1 MEKSVNMGQ
10 NQKAGL
16 RVERTKK
23 RVHEALLELL
33 RKGNINRI
41 SIRELCSLAEIN
53 RTTFYNHYG
62 SQYDV
67 LNEMAEEYIRNT
79 SLDVMN
85 EIASG
90 RNIAEAL
97 KEALK
102 YMQDHLSFA
111 QILLD
116 AGHYD
121 LMGYLL
127 KYMPR
132 FDEMVMRNLPAGI
145 EEDEKRAIAV
155 FTEYGAVRLLKEWI
169 MAGCLKSPQEEAEL
183 ILRIA
188 GREIGNE
195 GWD

>member
-1 MEKSVNMGQ
+1 MGQ

-33 RKGNINRI
+33 RKGDINRI

-195 GWD
+195 DWD

>member
-33 RKGNINRI
+33 RKGDINRI

-102 YMQDHLSFA
+102 
-111 QILLD
+111 
-116 AGHYD
+116 
-121 LMGYLL
+121 
-127 KYMPR
+127 
-132 FDEMVMRNLPAGI
+132 
-145 EEDEKRAIAV
+145 
-155 FTEYGAVRLLKEWI
+155 
-169 MAGCLKSPQEEAEL
+169 
-183 ILRIA
+183 
-188 GREIGNE
+188 
-195 GWD
+195 

>member
-1 MEKSVNMGQ
+1 
-10 NQKAGL
+10 
-16 RVERTKK
+16 
-23 RVHEALLELL
+23 
-33 RKGNINRI
+33 
-41 SIRELCSLAEIN
+41 
-53 RTTFYNHYG
+53 
-62 SQYDV
+62 
-67 LNEMAEEYIRNT
+67 MAEEYIRNT

>member
-1 MEKSVNMGQ
+1 MGQ

-33 RKGNINRI
+33 RKGDINRI

>member
-1 MEKSVNMGQ
+1 MGQ

-33 RKGNINRI
+33 RKGDINRI

-85 EIASG
+85 EIASC

-195 GWD
+195 DWD

>member
-1 MEKSVNMGQ
+1 MEKSVSMGQ

-33 RKGNINRI
+33 RKGDINRI

>member
-33 RKGNINRI
+33 RKGDINRI

-195 GWD
+195 DWD

>member
-1 MEKSVNMGQ
+1 MGQ

-90 RNIAEAL
+90 RNIAGAL
-97 KEALK
+97 KEALI

-132 FDEMVMRNLPAGI
+132 FDEMVMRKLPAGI

>member
-33 RKGNINRI
+33 RKGDINRI

-90 RNIAEAL
+90 RNIAGAL
-97 KEALK
+97 KEALI
-102 YMQDHLSFA
+102 YTQDHLSFA

>member
-1 MEKSVNMGQ
+1 MGQ

-33 RKGNINRI
+33 RKGDINRI

-169 MAGCLKSPQEEAEL
+169 MEGCLKSPQEEAEL